1 MCIVQVLRFTSSH
14 KEREVENGHWIKI
27 SAYYEKGGAEVAKR
41 RGIYYKKSTRLLQI
55 ISALDNKMVKKLHH
69 NILSRYVD
77 VRDQKTHCAPV
88 LKAEQVYM
96 CTVQFSKTKS
106 GKTKVIS

>member
-1 MCIVQVLRFTSSH
+1 MR
-14 KEREVENGHWIKI
+14 
-27 SAYYEKGGAEVAKR
+27 KGEEYITRNQHDYDKLSLLWVIEWSKNCNA
-41 RGIYYKKSTRLLQI
+41 IYCL
-55 ISALDNKMVKKLHH
+55 
-69 NILSRYVD
+69 D